1 MRQFFWSKSDIG
13 AKKNPRQMPGWSLIW
28 FNDWYAVFH
37 AVEKPV
43 RHNLR
48 IFLYI
53 WRSSPGKH
61 HILSVFLYTWRQ
73 PSANRHI
80 LAWFSQILARACR
93 PILAFLIFYCRI
105 PKFFRLSVCISFCS
119 RHFFLKS
126 FCIWHF
132 LKGPR
137 HVYRNQ
143 AKIWRGVNHRHI
155 LILFLPGLLPYMNLP
170 D

>member
-1 MRQFFWSKSDIG
+1 MQYFMLWRNRCAIISGFFVYMAFISWKTPYFKRFFVYMAPAI
-13 AKKNPRQMPGWSLIW
+13 
-28 FNDWYAVFH
+28 
-37 AVEKPV
+37 
-43 RHNLR
+43 
-48 IFLYI
+48 
-53 WRSSPGKH
+53 
-61 HILSVFLYTWRQ
+61 RQ
-73 PSANRHI
+73 PPYLDS
-80 LAWFSQILARACR
+80 FSQILARACR

>member
-1 MRQFFWSKSDIG
+1 MSYFFRTS
-13 AKKNPRQMPGWSLIW
+13 N
-28 FNDWYAVFH
+28 H
-37 AVEKPV
+37 AVTCAAENPA
-43 RHNLR
+43 RHNLK
-48 IFLYI
+48 IFLDI
-53 WRSSPGKH
+53 RRSPHEKRH
-61 HILSVFLYTWRQ
+61 LLSVFLYTWRQ
-73 PSANRHI
+73 PSAKRHI
-80 LAWFSQILARACR
+80 GIHFHKKLARTCR